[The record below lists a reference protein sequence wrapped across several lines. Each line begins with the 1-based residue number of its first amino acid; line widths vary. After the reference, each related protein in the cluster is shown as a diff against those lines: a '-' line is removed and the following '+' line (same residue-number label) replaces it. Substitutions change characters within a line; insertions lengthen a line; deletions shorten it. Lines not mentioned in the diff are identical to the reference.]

1 MLILQNARIIGSDNH
16 FGKSEAVAIHAGK
29 IVAVGR
35 NVDVLSLAD
44 RNSEILDM
52 HGKTILPGLTDSHIH
67 LQHLGRSL
75 SMVNCETDQIQDC
88 YDRLRER
95 ANSTAP
101 GDWILGHGWNQNQWA
116 GGFNDIELLHQVSEE
131 HPIYITAKSLHAA
144 WANKSALEIA
154 GVTRGMTNPQ
164 DGIIGRNDEG
174 YPNGL
179 LFENAMALMNDF
191 IPAHSGQTLVNNLHA
206 TQAELWKTGITA
218 VHDFDGAECF
228 SALQQLD
235 LQNNLMLRIVKSL
248 PLQNLE
254 TAVQTRLRTGF
265 GSDFLRIGSVK
276 LFADGALGPQTAAM
290 LEPYETNRDNSGILM
305 LSREEI
311 VQYGKIATQNGLSLA
326 IHAIGD
332 RANRE
337 VIDAYSEIRQFEQ
350 DHHLPGLN
358 HRIEHVQVLAE
369 EDLNRLAENNIIA
382 SMQPI
387 HLVSDMDTA
396 DRFWGNRSR
405 FAYAFNS
412 LLQNGTIL
420 IFGSDSPV
428 ESFNPFLGMYAALT
442 RSKFDQPHSSCW
454 YPEEKILLKNILDAY
469 TINPAV
475 VANWDDKI
483 GSITAGKFADLI
495 VLPVNPF
502 EMDPIELKDL
512 SPVATMVA
520 GQWVWQ
526 EGEL

>member
-1 MLILQNARIIGSDNH
+1 MLILQNARILGSEKH
-16 FGKSEAVAIHAGK
+16 SGISEALAIHAGM

-35 NVDVLSLAD
+35 NADVLSLAD

-75 SMVNCETDQIQDC
+75 TMVNCETGQIQDC
-88 YDRLRER
+88 YDRLKAR
-95 ANSTAP
+95 ANSTTP

-116 GGFNDIELLHQVSEE
+116 GGFNDIALLHQVSEE
-131 HPIYITAKSLHAA
+131 HPIFITAKSLHAA
-144 WANKSALEIA
+144 WANKRALEIA
-154 GVTRGMTNPQ
+154 GITRETTDPP

-179 LFENAMALMNDF
+179 LFENAMGLMNEF
-191 IPAHSGQTLVNNLHA
+191 IPAHSGQTLVDNLHA
-206 TQAELWKTGITA
+206 TQTELWKTGITA

-235 LQNNLMLRIVKSL
+235 RQNKLRLRIVKSL

-254 TAVQTRLRTGF
+254 AAVQTGLRTGF

-290 LEPYETNRDNSGILM
+290 LEAYETNRDNTGILM

-311 VQYGKIATQNGLSLA
+311 TQYGKTATQNGLSLA

-337 VIDAYSEIRQFEQ
+337 VIDAYSEIRQYEQ
-350 DHHLPGLN
+350 ENHLPGLN

-369 EDLNRLAENNIIA
+369 QDLNRLAENRVIA

-387 HLVSDMDTA
+387 HLVSDMHTA
-396 DRFWGNRSR
+396 DRFWGKRSR
-405 FAYAFNS
+405 YAYAFNS
-412 LLQNGTIL
+412 LLQNGTKL

-428 ESFNPFLGMYAALT
+428 ESFNPFLGMFAAMT
-442 RSKFDQPHSSCW
+442 RSKFEHPPSRSW
-454 YPEEKILLKNILDAY
+454 YPEEKIPLEDILAAY
-469 TINPAV
+469 TINPAMV
-475 VANWDDKI
+475 VDWDDKI
-483 GSITAGKFADLI
+483 GSISAGKFADLI
-495 VLPVNPF
+495 VIPVNPF
-502 EMDPIELKDL
+502 EIDPCEIKDL
-512 SPVATMVA
+512 LPVATMVA
-520 GQWVWQ
+520 GQWVWLKD
-526 EGEL
+526 EL

>member
-1 MLILQNARIIGSDNH
+1 MLILQNARIIESENH
-16 FGKSEAVAIHAGK
+16 SGMSEALAIRAGK
-29 IVAVGR
+29 VVAVGR
-35 NVDVLSLAD
+35 NADVLSLAD

-75 SMVNCETDQIQDC
+75 SMVNCETDKIQDC
-88 YDRLRER
+88 YDRLKDR
-95 ANSTAP
+95 ANGTTP
-101 GDWILGHGWNQNQWA
+101 GDWILGYGWNQNQWS
-116 GGFNDIELLHQVSEE
+116 GGFNDIALLHQVSEE
-131 HPIYITAKSLHAA
+131 HPIFITAKSLHAA
-144 WANKSALEIA
+144 WANKRALEMA
-154 GVTRGMTNPQ
+154 GITRETTDPQ
-164 DGIIGRNDEG
+164 DGIIGRNAEG

-179 LFENAMALMNDF
+179 LFENAMGLMNDF
-191 IPAHSGQTLVNNLHA
+191 IPAQSGQTLINNLHA
-206 TQAELWKTGITA
+206 TQSELWKTGITA

-228 SALQQLD
+228 ATLQQLD
-235 LQNNLMLRIVKSL
+235 RQNKLMLRIVKSL

-254 TAVQTRLRTGF
+254 AAVQTGLQTGF
-265 GSDFLRIGSVK
+265 GSDFLRIGSIK

-290 LEPYETNRDNSGILM
+290 LEPYETNPDNSGILM

-311 VQYGKIATQNGLSLA
+311 IQYGKFATKNGLSLA

-337 VIDAYSEIRQFEQ
+337 VLDAYSEIRQYEQ
-350 DHHLPGLN
+350 ENHLPGLH

-369 EDLNRLAENNIIA
+369 QDLNRLAENNIIA

-396 DRFWGNRSR
+396 DRFWGRRSR
-405 FAYAFNS
+405 YAYAFNS
-412 LLQNGTIL
+412 LLHNGTKL

-428 ESFNPFLGMYAALT
+428 ESFNPFFGMFAALT
-442 RSKFDQPHSSCW
+442 RSKLDHLKSSSW
-454 YPEEKILLKNILDAY
+454 YPEEKISLENILDAY
-469 TINPAV
+469 TINPAIV
-475 VANWDDKI
+475 SDWDDKI
-483 GSITAGKFADLI
+483 GSISAGKFADLI

-502 EMDPIELKDL
+502 EIDPFELKDL
-512 SPVATMVA
+512 YPVATMVA

-526 EGEL
+526 EDEF